1 VTAEVLQAELQRVG
15 ESLVALDREGA
26 LRAHPERARAFM
38 VEVLSLAES
47 HLPSELLVTLRTLQ
61 SARTSDAALAE
72 SMFSGL
78 GEERLACWQHLQA
91 CACYGSGV
99 EANAVRALLSLLE
112 ASSPDVSSLSEVVR
126 LVAATRPPSGG
137 LSRALESAFR
147 PGTETGA

>member
-1 VTAEVLQAELQRVG
+1 MTAEVLQAELQRVG
-15 ESLVALDREGA
+15 DSLAVLDREGA

-38 VEVLSLAES
+38 VDVLSLAES
-47 HLPSELLVTLRTLQ
+47 HLPSELLVTLRGLQ
-61 SARTSDAALAE
+61 SVRTSEALAE

-112 ASSPDVSSLSEVVR
+112 TSSPDLSSLKEVVR
-126 LVAATRPPSGG
+126 LVAATRPPSGA
-137 LSRALESAFR
+137 LSSALESAFQSAGE
-147 PGTETGA
+147 PSA